1 MPSVA
6 QVIGAERAEAVGEPR
21 ADEADAQRHEPEHQE
36 HEAHVLE
43 SDVLGVQRDER
54 AEPDEATD
62 PKEEDRAGDERG
74 TREEAAARGRRFRRA
89 DVGAPQAEQRREYE
103 EAGGG
108 EPHRVVAARVECH
121 LAQDGPERGARVERH
136 GEVRHPLTPSRLRC
150 EVGDRRRDADPERSL
165 PDALDHARSDE
176 QRHAV
181 DREVHGRRERGDQR
195 AAQDQDPAARTVADP
210 ACDRTERHR
219 AEPEGAERDPDRDVT
234 PAERAFDEARE
245 HRHDHAERGEVEET
259 GADQRE
265 ERRREQAFFA
275 GTSRAVEPMTSSAR
289 DEVGPQR
296 LDHAADA
303 VLPRRRWS
311 GTRGR

>member
-1 MPSVA
+1 MARSGPRRSGSRAPTRRMPSVTSPNTRNTRLTSSSPMSSA
-6 QVIGAERAEAVGEPR
+6 YNGTNALNPTRPQIPR
-21 ADEADAQRHEPEHQE
+21 KRIAP
-36 HEAHVLE
+36 
-43 SDVLGVQRDER
+43 
-54 AEPDEATD
+54 
-62 PKEEDRAGDERG
+62 G
-74 TREEAAARGRRFRRA
+74 TNAARGKKRLRVADGSAGRTSGHRRLSSAASTKRQVA
-89 DVGAPQAEQRREYE
+89 ASHTA
-103 EAGGG
+103 
-108 EPHRVVAARVECH
+108 VVAARVEH
-121 LAQDGPERGARVERH
+121 QLAEDGPERGARVERH
-136 GEVRHPLTPSRLRC
+136 REVRHPLTPSRLRG

-176 QRHAV
+176 QRDAV

-210 ACDRTERHR
+210 AGDRTERHR

-275 GTSRAVEPMTSSAR
+275 RG
-289 DEVGPQR
+289 G
-296 LDHAADA
+296 HA
-303 VLPRRRWS
+303 RWS
-311 GTRGR
+311 L